1 MLVIFNMNSAQC
13 TKAPILGGS
22 QLGLTYD
29 PTVRDNIDA
38 KIAKLKEELA
48 SLEQSKETLSPLL
61 DVKISQLRNAM
72 SY

>member
-1 MLVIFNMNSAQC
+1 MISNMNSAMC
-13 TKAPILGGS
+13 EKPALAGS
-22 QLGLTYD
+22 VAQLGQIYD

-38 KIAKLKEELA
+38 KIARLKEELA